1 MKAERKKAIED
12 ELRIMEEI
20 KAEAPENAPPPT
32 HQQVQAKRLEALAL
46 QHSSI
51 PLEPVSAAQLARD
64 IYETCQWMQ
73 ANMPYNAMTFNIQKV
88 SRADGKDLRLYW
100 MQDRDALAKQALDGI
115 LFYTE
120 SGKRRHDNFYGWGL
134 CKNPILKSEKIG
146 KELWEWERR
155 WAENFGYLNPD
166 IAEEIKA
173 RQAAIEEANKR
184 IVTRRHNYFWLENK
198 ETFQIA
204 QMMAVANLMGMWLW
218 QNQWAALV
226 DTHGDV
232 LAWLRSIWVEQ
243 ARIMELELEY
253 RTEADPQPRSSKKKT
268 EAAKADFRKA
278 AIFLA
283 GGTTELYSEDFI
295 KMVEKTEFPIDFSLD
310 PEALPKQKPEKEPVM
325 RMSSTKLMAEFVRWV
340 TDAQIDPDS
349 FEAEDALVLK
359 RRVSKAVTE
368 ALDDERK
375 ALARA
380 KGQKVHT
387 LGVESQGVGDE

>member
-1 MKAERKKAIED
+1 MKAERKNAIED
-12 ELRIMEEI
+12 ELRIMGEI
-20 KAEAPENAPPPT
+20 AQEAPDAPPPT

-46 QHSSI
+46 QHSTI
-51 PLEPVSAAQLARD
+51 PFEPVSAAQLARD
-64 IYETCQWMQ
+64 IYETCRWMQ

-134 CKNPILKSEKIG
+134 CKNPIVKSEKIG
-146 KELWEWERR
+146 KEVWEWERR
-155 WAENFGYLNPD
+155 WLENFGYLNPD
-166 IAEEIKA
+166 LAEEIKA

-204 QMMAVANLMGMWLW
+204 QMMAVANIMAMWMW
-218 QNQWAALV
+218 DARWAAFA
-226 DTHGDV
+226 DEQGDI
-232 LAWLRSIWVEQ
+232 LAWLRSVWADQ

-253 RTEADPQPRSSKKKT
+253 RTEADPQTRSSKKKT

-283 GGTTELYSEDFI
+283 GGTTELYSEEFI
-295 KMVEKTEFPIDFSLD
+295 RMVEKTEFPIDFSLD
-310 PEALPKQKPEKEPVM
+310 PEAIPKQIPEKQPVM
-325 RMSSTKLMAEFVRWV
+325 RMGYNQLMNEFVRWV
-340 TDAQIDPDS
+340 TNAQIDPDS
-349 FEAEDALVLK
+349 FEAEDASVLK
-359 RRVSKAVTE
+359 RRLHNALTD

-380 KGQKVHT
+380 KGQKVQT
-387 LGVESQGVGDE
+387 TGVSDAPEES